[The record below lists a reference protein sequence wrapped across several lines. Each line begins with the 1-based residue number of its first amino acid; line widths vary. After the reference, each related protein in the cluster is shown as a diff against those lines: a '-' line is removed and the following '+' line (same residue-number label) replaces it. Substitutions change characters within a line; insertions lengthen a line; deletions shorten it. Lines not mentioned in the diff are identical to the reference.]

1 MLRYN
6 YIMSATSQQQG
17 DFQRTVGSFSNQWRL
32 LTLNVQQFSA
42 VVGQGLIAAVL
53 PAIQAINA
61 LFSVL
66 MRAAEAFRNFIY
78 VLTGYKGQGS
88 QGGIV
93 NEMAGIGDVSTG
105 LEDVGTAGG
114 DASSGMDDATD
125 SAKDLK
131 KALSVLSFDELN
143 QLSSSAED
151 LGDALGGASGGGGG
165 LDDINVP
172 GTELGGFDDMIDAL
186 GKSKLPEAVNE
197 WAERLRAAFL
207 DHDWDRLGKE
217 IAWGINKGL
226 QAIYDVINWDN
237 AKKKIVPFVYGF
249 TQTFNSLVEAVDWD
263 LLGRTVGAGINT
275 IVNSANLLMEGID
288 WVNLGR
294 KFAEGIN
301 GLLYEVDWNNFGR
314 MLGNYF
320 MISWD
325 IFGGYVERL
334 DFAKIGRSVA
344 ESLNG
349 VFSEISFGDI
359 AHYLATA
366 LNGVFDELAAF
377 AVNFRWDDL
386 VDNIVNGISTF
397 IQDFEWTTNALKLTT
412 FLNKLMNALAD
423 LAADIPWGDVGKN
436 IGEFIGTALGSFDW
450 DALGTFL
457 NEFITGLVDA
467 LREIATVDNF
477 MKLGEGIASAIAGI
491 PWMEVLG
498 TAVGTIKNA
507 IVGLLTGIWSDENAS
522 IIEKALLSLL
532 TGAFGL
538 ITLSKLPVI
547 GTLSTKLVS
556 WIAGKLMSTTSMKT
570 ISDALGTLLSGASGA
585 IKGLGDTAS
594 TAASGGFKS
603 LLSAIGASGA
613 GIGLIA
619 VLPVATQL
627 LAGFVEKL
635 QGGNGK
641 LSKMG
646 AAVNDLAG
654 KLQNF
659 GILTSE
665 QVDEVMKIVDS
676 CEDAQMSSAEMADVV
691 MEKFAEWGI
700 STQNVNSVLQD
711 NDYWTTK
718 TKESVDQLAQ
728 SSQILG
734 EGMSATAES
743 IDLSSVS
750 MQDGFKGIKDSLY
763 ELHLESDEFG
773 GSYQQI
779 LWNLDQTTSSATT
792 AQEAMD
798 MIAGQL
804 EAAGVPADEFI
815 AKMQEKFPAAMKSV
829 KTSVDTNMPKAR
841 EKFASETGSMKATAQ
856 SDFSNIES
864 DAENYFGGVNDTTV
878 TNWGNSA
885 EEVKLNLRAMKLAA
899 SEQLSAMTETVR
911 SYSQSMYNIF
921 TGKFEDIAEQ
931 IKREISSMDSS
942 VSGSMRNMLSGMQN
956 DTRNY
961 VSQIANE
968 FSRLSN
974 QIASNMQGMYNVG
987 RNAAVQFANGIS
999 SVHIPMPH
1007 ITIDSST
1014 WYTGSGYSYRMNSS
1028 VQWYKKGGL
1037 FMQPSVIGLAEAGK
1051 EAVLPLE
1058 NRRTMSMIADSI
1070 MGNATTGMN
1079 EETLTNAV
1087 TAGVTM
1093 ALMNNQGNQTPIN
1106 LYATLYTEDNEVL
1119 ARAVAKG
1126 QESIDYRYN
1135 PTPQFG

>member
-1 MLRYN
+1 M
-6 YIMSATSQQQG
+6 
-17 DFQRTVGSFSNQWRL
+17 
-32 LTLNVQQFSA
+32 QQFAA
-42 VVGQGLIAAVL
+42 VIGQGLIAAVL

-61 LFSVL
+61 LFAVL
-66 MRAAEAFRNFIY
+66 MRAAQAFRDFMY
-78 VLTGYKGQGS
+78 VLTGYEGEGS

-93 NEMAGIGDVSTG
+93 NDMAGIGDVSTG
-105 LEDVGTAGG
+105 LEDVGTSGG
-114 DASSGMDDATD
+114 DAADGMDDASD
-125 SAKDLK
+125 SAKKLK
-131 KALSVLSFDELN
+131 KALSVLSFDQLN
-143 QLSSSAED
+143 QLSAAAD
-151 LGDALGGASGGGGG
+151 DAADALGGASGAGGG
-165 LDDINVP
+165 LDDINIP
-172 GTELGGFDDMIDAL
+172 GTGIGDFGTLSDAL
-186 GKSKLPEAVNE
+186 GKSKLPKAINE
-197 WAERLRAAFL
+197 WAERIRDAFL
-207 DHDWDRLGKE
+207 DHDWDRLGEE

-226 QAIYDVINWDN
+226 QAIYDAINWN
-237 AKKKIVPFVYGF
+237 NVGPKVTAF
-249 TQTFNSLVEAVDWD
+249 TDAFTETFNSLVDSIDWD
-263 LLGRTVGAGINT
+263 LLGRTVGAGVNT
-275 IVNSANLLMEGID
+275 IVNTLNNLLDGID

-301 GLLYEVDWNNFGR
+301 GLVDEVDWYELGR
-314 MLGNYF
+314 LIGNWF
-320 MISWD
+320 MVSWD
-325 IFGGYVERL
+325 IFGGFVEDL

-344 ESLNG
+344 EGLNG
-349 VFSEISFGDI
+349 VFSEISFSDI

-366 LNGVFDELAAF
+366 LNGAFDALAAF
-377 AVNFRWDDL
+377 AVNFKWDDL
-386 VDNIVNGISTF
+386 VNNIVNGISTF
-397 IQDFEWTTNALKLTT
+397 IADFEWTTNALKLTT
-412 FLNKLMNALAD
+412 FLNKLVTALAD
-423 LAADIPWGDVGKN
+423 LAADIPWEDLGKD
-436 IGEFIGTALGSFDW
+436 IGNFLGTALGGFKW
-450 DALGTFL
+450 EEAGMFL
-457 NEFITGLVDA
+457 NEFITGLCEA
-467 LREIATVDNF
+467 LKGVATVDNF
-477 MKLGEGIASAIAGI
+477 RALGEGIANAIGGL
-491 PWMEVLG
+491 PWMEILG
-498 TAVGTIKNA
+498 TAVEVIKNA
-507 IVGLLTGIWSDENAS
+507 IVGLLSGIWSSENTN
-522 IIEKALLSLL
+522 IVEKGILTLI
-532 TGAFGL
+532 TGAAGM
-538 ITLSKLPVI
+538 ITISKIPII
-547 GTLSTKLVS
+547 GTLATNIVS
-556 WIAGKLMSTTSMKT
+556 WLAGKLTSTASLKT
-570 ISDALGTLLSGASGA
+570 ISDAFSILLSGATGA
-585 IKGLGDTAS
+585 IKGLGTAAS

-603 LLSAIGASGA
+603 LLSAIGSSGA

-619 VLPVATQL
+619 VLPIATQA
-627 LAGFVEKL
+627 LAGFIEKL

-641 LSKMG
+641 LSEMG
-646 AAVNDLAG
+646 GAINDLAG

-659 GILTSE
+659 GLLTSS
-665 QVDEVMKIVDS
+665 QVDEVLKIVDS
-676 CEDAQMSSAEMADVV
+676 CEEAQMSSQEMAETV

-711 NDYWTTK
+711 NNYWTTK
-718 TKESVDQLAQ
+718 TKESVDLLAQ
-728 SSQILG
+728 SAQSLG
-734 EGMSATAES
+734 EGMSASAES
-743 IDLSSVS
+743 INLSSISVKE
-750 MQDGFKGIKDSLY
+750 GLGGIRDSLY
-763 ELHLESDEFG
+763 ELSLSSGEFG
-773 GSYQQI
+773 GTYQGV
-779 LWNLDQTTSSATT
+779 LMSLDGTTASATT

-798 MIAGQL
+798 MIIGQL

-878 TNWGNSA
+878 TNWGNST

-899 SEQLSAMTETVR
+899 SEQLAAMTETVR

-921 TGKFEDIAEQ
+921 TGKFEDIAQRVE
-931 IKREISSMDSS
+931 REISSMDSS

-974 QIASNMQGMYNVG
+974 QIARNMQGMYNVG
-987 RNAAVQFANGIS
+987 HNAAVQFANGIS

-1007 ITIDSST
+1007 ITVDSST
-1014 WYTGSGYSYRMNSS
+1014 WNTGSGYSYRMNSS

-1070 MGNATTGMN
+1070 MGNATTGMS
-1079 EETLTNAV
+1079 EETLVNAV

-1093 ALMNNQGNQTPIN
+1093 AMMNNQGNQTPIN

>member
-66 MRAAEAFRNFIY
+66 MRAAEAFRNFMY

-114 DASSGMDDATD
+114 DASSGMDDAAD

-143 QLSSSAED
+143 QLSSNLED
-151 LGDALGGASGGGGG
+151 IGDAGSAGGGGGG

-237 AKKKIVPFVYGF
+237 AKKKIIPFINGF
-249 TQTFNSLVEAVDWD
+249 TQTFNSLVDAIDWD

-325 IFGGYVERL
+325 IFGGFVEDL

-344 ESLNG
+344 EGLNG

-359 AHYLATA
+359 AHYLATS
-366 LNGVFDELAAF
+366 LNGAFDALAAF

-386 VDNIVNGISTF
+386 VDNIVDGISTF
-397 IQDFEWTTNALKLTT
+397 IEDFEWTTNALKLTT

-423 LAADIPWGDVGKN
+423 LAVDIPWGDLGN
-436 IGEFIGTALGSFDW
+436 DIGNFIGTALGSFDW
-450 DALGTFL
+450 NSLGEFL
-457 NEFITGLVDA
+457 NAFITGLIDA
-467 LREIATVDNF
+467 LQEIATVENF
-477 MKLGEGIASAIAGI
+477 RKLGEGIATAIGGL
-491 PWMEVLG
+491 PWIELLS
-498 TAVGTIKNA
+498 TAVEVIKNA
-507 IVGLLTGIWSDENAS
+507 IAGLIGGIWDSENTS
-522 IIEKALLSLL
+522 LVEKGILTLI
-532 TGAFGL
+532 TGAAGL
-538 ITLSKLPVI
+538 ITISKLPII
-547 GTLSTKLVS
+547 GTLATKIVS
-556 WIAGKLMSTTSMKT
+556 WLAGKLMSTTAMTT
-570 ISDALGTLLSGASGA
+570 ISNSLTTLLSGASGA
-585 IKGLGDTAS
+585 IKGLGEAAK
-594 TAASGGFKS
+594 TAATGGFKS

-641 LSKMG
+641 LSEMG

-718 TKESVDQLAQ
+718 TKESVDLLAQ
-728 SSQILG
+728 SAQSLG
-734 EGMSATAES
+734 EGMSASAES
-743 IDLSSVS
+743 INLSSVTVKE
-750 MQDGFKGIKDSLY
+750 GLGGIRDSLY
-763 ELHLESDEFG
+763 ELSLSSGEFG
-773 GSYQQI
+773 GTYQGV
-779 LWNLDQTTSSATT
+779 LMSLDGTTASATT

-798 MIAGQL
+798 MIIGQL

-899 SEQLSAMTETVR
+899 SEQLAAMTETVR

-1007 ITIDSST
+1007 ITVDSST
-1014 WYTGSGYSYRMNSS
+1014 WNTGSGYSYRMNSS

-1070 MGNATTGMN
+1070 MGNATTGMS
-1079 EETLTNAV
+1079 EEALTNAV